1 MKRAVI
7 YFSYEGNT
15 KKAAEFIAKEV
26 GADLFRIETVEVLPE
41 DRNVMLKKGAFQA
54 MSGVKPAIKDLPTLD
69 SYDEIILGSPVWAG
83 VVASPV
89 NTFLK
94 SCDCLDKITAV
105 FTLSGSG
112 RNERCIKKL
121 TKILTNLKDHVSLFD
136 RKTENSKNNADLLAD
151 FIAKMS

>member
-41 DRNVMLKKGAFQA
+41 DRNVMLKKGAFQV
-54 MSGVKPAIKDLPTLD
+54 MSGVKPAIKDLPDLGA
-69 SYDEIILGSPVWAG
+69 YDEIILGSPVWAG

-94 SCDCLDKITAV
+94 NCNCLDKITAV

-121 TKILTNLKDHVSLFD
+121 SKILPNLKHQVSLFD
-136 RKTENSKNNADLLAD
+136 RKSEGSNKNLELVAD
-151 FIAKMS
+151 FIAKIS

>member
-1 MKRAVI
+1 MKKAVI

-15 KKAAEFIAKEV
+15 LEAAEKIAKKT
-26 GADLFRIETVEVLPE
+26 GADLIQIETVEKLPE

-54 MSGVKPAIKDLPTLD
+54 MSGAKPEIKDLPALD
-69 SYDEIILGSPVWAG
+69 SYDELILGSPVWAG

-94 SCDCLDKITAV
+94 NCNCLDKITAV

-121 TKILTNLKDHVSLFD
+121 SKILPNLEHQVSLFD
-136 RKTENSKNNADLLAD
+136 RKSEGSKKIPELVAD
-151 FIAKMS
+151 FVSKIH